1 MKVFVTP
8 HRVCSEK
15 RREKSRDAAR
25 CRRGK
30 ESEMFFHLAQQLP
43 APYSITSR
51 LDKASIMRLT
61 ISYLRLRHLL
71 SALTLKGEKEAS
83 GFPEETD
90 LVFTALKG
98 FLMVVS
104 QTGEMIFL
112 SDNATGFLGPT
123 QVELVGQNLFDFI
136 HPCDQEEIRNVLSLK
151 HEISRKKQS
160 KDCDFFVRMKCTLTN
175 QGRMVNLKSAS
186 WKVLHCTGQ
195 VKLTPSHQG
204 APQGCLVL
212 LCEPI
217 PFPSELE
224 TPVSKEMFLTRH
236 SLDMKF
242 TYCDKRVK
250 DLIGYQESELL
261 GRSVYE
267 YYHVL
272 DADRIRK
279 SHHNL
284 FAKGQT
290 STGQYRML
298 CKHGGYVWV
307 QTDASVIYS
316 DRNSQPRC
324 VICINYVLSR
334 SLETEIIVS
343 LEQTERLFKSWDVLH
358 TDSMLPPEESRLPFR
373 KLRESPEEL
382 VQLSPSP
389 GDVVKSFDF
398 TAQGEAT
405 CPVAMVIYPP
415 PSSQATPLLT
425 PNTRNTPPLTPP
437 STRTTP
443 LLTPSTRTTPLLT
456 PNTRR
461 QHYNPRKNTFE
472 VELIE
477 KLFASDLDSQTRCSP
492 QGDFNDL
499 DLETLAPYI
508 PMDGEDFELTP
519 ICQEH
524 PSPEAK
530 LKPLQES
537 AGSAKHYQLPVMSL
551 VPPQRTQPTVKDLLS
566 ALSKEQSRGQSLMA
580 QGLAIGEIS
589 GGRSAGPSC
598 CYGEARTCMHYGGI
612 QQRILWPPDPP
623 FSGVQ
628 FGPTYSPA
636 PSRATAPPCFSSVF
650 KRRPRARPPFH
661 FTGRSVSALIFLLPA
676 DEVLLKPRAA
686 NSLKRKQELG
696 FPPEQPF
703 EECTRAGP
711 REVEEILWKRKRL
724 LSGFTK
730 DCACSP
736 RANRDPCWQNSG
748 KTAFF
753 FRQLCHVARLDCP
766 QPPSRISESSQLF
779 SNFPFFFPLADLTRY
794 WLTSCP
800 RFSVLP
806 VLNSLDCEVNAP
818 VHGRSRLLQGNE
830 LLRVL
835 DQAA

>member
-1 MKVFVTP
+1 
-8 HRVCSEK
+8 
-15 RREKSRDAAR
+15 
-25 CRRGK
+25 
-30 ESEMFFHLAQQLP
+30 MFFHLAQQLP

-71 SALTLKGEKEAS
+71 SGEKEAS

-398 TAQGEAT
+398 TAQGEQQAEFPASPYYNKLFQREVEP
-405 CPVAMVIYPP
+405 CWIRGE
-415 PSSQATPLLT
+415 PSALPGALKMELNESSY
-425 PNTRNTPPLTPP
+425 PLTPEMVYPDCSCCGHCASASDGDGSP
-437 STRTTP
+437 SD
-443 LLTPSTRTTPLLT
+443 SDIFK
-456 PNTRR
+456 R

-650 KRRPRARPPFH
+650 KRRN
-661 FTGRSVSALIFLLPA
+661 GRSHAA
-676 DEVLLKPRAA
+676 WEACCQDEVLLKPRAA

-736 RANRDPCWQNSG
+736 RANRDPCWQNS
-748 KTAFF
+748 
-753 FRQLCHVARLDCP
+753 
-766 QPPSRISESSQLF
+766 
-779 SNFPFFFPLADLTRY
+779 DLTRY

-835 DQAA
+835 DQAASSMATGAVNSFPVSV